1 VINLVM
7 EVLQLFSLPDKE
19 AEEEEEEEDYAGI
32 EHCFSGN

>member
-1 VINLVM
+1 M